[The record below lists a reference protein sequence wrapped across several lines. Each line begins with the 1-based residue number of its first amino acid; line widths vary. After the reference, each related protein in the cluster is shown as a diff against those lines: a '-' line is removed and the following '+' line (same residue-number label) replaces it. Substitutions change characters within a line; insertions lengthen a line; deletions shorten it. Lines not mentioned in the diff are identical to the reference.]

1 MIFGKWYCWATIV
14 LFLLLW
20 LELQTWMSVI
30 KYFTIF
36 FARSESVYT
45 KKLEWILKW
54 GICES
59 TISFYA
65 FNLRCSQQKHS
76 TGLFFT
82 NCVGA
87 VEQKHKFWWKI
98 KIFLNLAPRCF
109 EMFSQGKLFNTCC
122 WGPKKPLKAPETR
135 FYNKYFLRHLHD
147 DGFKIGCYWPHD
159 LKQPIT
165 MLKLL
170 LRINYTENML
180 YRNIPSTWS
189 LMPETLGVSPGHD
202 TELKLKLRINLNLF
216 LFNSASLDLLG
227 NCFIDT
233 LRRRKTL
240 FVSKSFIASS
250 DKSRCAA
257 KKNASSSDPPVV
269 RIIKPL
275 R

>member
-1 MIFGKWYCWATIV
+1 M
-14 LFLLLW
+14 FLLLW

-82 NCVGA
+82 NRVGA
-87 VEQKHKFWWKI
+87 VKQKHKFWWKI

-122 WGPKKPLKAPETR
+122 WGPKKPTKSTRTR

-165 MLKLL
+165 MLKLIGISRL
-170 LRINYTENML
+170 PEVSCLRLWGWVLAMTLNWNW
-180 YRNIPSTWS
+180 NWGSTW
-189 LMPETLGVSPGHD
+189 
-202 TELKLKLRINLNLF
+202 IYF
-216 LFNSASLDLLG
+216 LFNSATLDLLASY
-227 NCFIDT
+227 CIDS
-233 LRRRKTL
+233 LRRRKKTL
-240 FVSKSFIASS
+240 FASKSFIASS

-257 KKNASSSDPPVV
+257 KKCVIFRSSCGPYYKTITIVYYDASVV
-269 RIIKPL
+269 IFTPHLVSQL
-275 R
+275 RC